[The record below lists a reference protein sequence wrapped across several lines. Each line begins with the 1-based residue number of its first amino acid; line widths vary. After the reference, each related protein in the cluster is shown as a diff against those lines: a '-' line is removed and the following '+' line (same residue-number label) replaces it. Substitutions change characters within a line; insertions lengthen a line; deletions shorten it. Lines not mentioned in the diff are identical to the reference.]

1 MASLSGWTG
10 FQPVQDT
17 APRVFS
23 LSSDAGMSSFTTPAK
38 VQHVDTIGHKP
49 VPRWPDRRS
58 YRTVARE
65 ARTRRNIQKRGA
77 K

>member
-1 MASLSGWTG
+1 
-10 FQPVQDT
+10 
-17 APRVFS
+17 
-23 LSSDAGMSSFTTPAK
+23 MSSFTTPAK